1 MVPASGIDLRTSTCF
16 LDEQARVFAGM
27 VAESEELLDSIG
39 EEALEN
45 GFLVCEKDNL
55 RLLAQLAVTVA
66 RKIPVF
72 LGNPNWKDGEWEQ
85 VRAQG
90 VPTKFAELNAPS
102 LQKARPS
109 PGEFYIPTGGSSGAI
124 KFARHTVA
132 TLCAAADAL
141 SHFFEGRKI
150 HSWSPLPAYHLSGLM
165 PWLRALRSGGKVY
178 VGKDAEVLNEF
189 PEEGLLTTSIVGTQL
204 ARMMEDVDRSFLRS
218 FDILFIG
225 GSPVHGELLR
235 KACEQRIPLSP
246 CYGSTETAAM
256 ISCLRPEHFLQ
267 GRINAGALLPHA
279 QVKCDETGR
288 IHIHASS
295 LFQGYWPEPA
305 KEITTFWQTDD
316 LGILDPEGFLQI
328 RGRADHIIISGG
340 EKIEPAQVANEVVLL
355 PGVSDAIVVPENH
368 TTWGQ
373 QAVCILT
380 LENPEVSTDDLAA
393 ELKTRLASFKI
404 PKRWIVVDSMPYS
417 AHGKRDPALIS
428 QLLKTHAETGQ
439 S

>member
-1 MVPASGIDLRTSTCF
+1 
-16 LDEQARVFAGM
+16 M
-27 VAESEELLDSIG
+27 VAET
-39 EEALEN
+39 EAQLNAIDAEAVKS
-45 GFLVCEKDNL
+45 GFTICESDNL
-55 RLLAQLAVTVA
+55 RLLAQMAVAMA

-72 LGNPNWKDGEWEQ
+72 LGNPHWQTSEWKQ

-90 VPTKFAELNAPS
+90 APPKLQMLSLETKAGGTL
-102 LQKARPS
+102 
-109 PGEFYIPTGGSSGAI
+109 PGEIYIPTGGSSGSI
-124 KFARHTVA
+124 KFARHTA
-132 TLCAAADAL
+132 DTLFAAADAL
-141 SHFFEGRKI
+141 CQFFEGRKI
-150 HSWSPLPAYHLSGLM
+150 HSWSPLPAYHISGLM
-165 PWLRALRSGGKVY
+165 PWVRTLRSGGKIY
-178 VGKDAEVLNEF
+178 VGKEQAATQQF
-189 PEEGLLTTSIVGTQL
+189 PAEGLLAASIVGTQL
-204 ARMMEDVDRSFLRS
+204 ARMMEETDQAFLRS

-235 KACEQRIPLSP
+235 KACERRIPLAP

-279 QVKCDETGR
+279 KVNCDETGR

-295 LFQGYWPEPA
+295 LFQGYWPEPS

-316 LGILDPEGFLQI
+316 LGMLDPEGFLQI

-340 EKIEPAQVANEVVLL
+340 EKIEPAQVANEIVLL
-355 PGVSDAIVVPENH
+355 AGVSDAIVVPENH
-368 TTWGQ
+368 PTWGQ

-380 LENPEVSTDDLAA
+380 LEKPGIRTNSLAA
-393 ELKTRLASFKI
+393 ELKYRLASFKI
-404 PKRWIVVDSMPYS
+404 PKRWIVVEKMPYS

-428 QLLKTHAETGQ
+428 QLLNTHAETGQ